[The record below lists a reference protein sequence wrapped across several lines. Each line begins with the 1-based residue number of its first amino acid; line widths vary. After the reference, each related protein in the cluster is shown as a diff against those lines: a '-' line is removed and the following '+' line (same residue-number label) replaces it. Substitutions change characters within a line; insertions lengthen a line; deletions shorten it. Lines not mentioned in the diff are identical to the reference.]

1 MGERLLPWL
10 FAEEGVQIGPL
21 PEGTPINLISNI
33 DLGKPVEVVK
43 VLLKVKKRL
52 KDLPPNASP
61 EEARAVL
68 SELVEPLL
76 EVNKCRDFIVNRG
89 HYFGT
94 DYLPAKEGEPGLSD
108 ADKMALIEFLKTL

>member
-1 MGERLLPWL
+1 ML
-10 FAEEGVQIGPL
+10 FRSVQIGPI

-61 EEARAVL
+61 EEARAAL

-108 ADKMALIEFLKTL
+108 ADKLALIEFLKTF